1 MQNFVVSA
9 EFKGRVTDILS
20 NKKFTTVFSWMNL
33 INRENNTYT
42 ETELN
47 TLVQF
52 LGELPYAEVVELF
65 NLIPSLVQKVEEDL
79 TQPADVKTSY
89 DTDVV
94 NVEENQ
100 GAPLETDA

>member
-33 INRENNTYT
+33 INRENSTYT

-65 NLIPSLVQKVEEDL
+65 NLIPSLVQKVE
-79 TQPADVKTSY
+79 DVS
-89 DTDVV
+89 TDSVPPTDAAEI
-94 NVEENQ
+94 EENH
-100 GAPLETDA
+100 GAPVETEA